1 MNVVFLRRAITSR
14 MAAEERLTGEP
25 QDELSKALGMLKNI
39 TG

>member
-1 MNVVFLRRAITSR
+1 VPAITSR
-14 MAAEERLTGEP
+14 MAAEERAHGEP